1 MERKLFLVIILIL
14 PFTFLNAQ
22 ALKQADYFGALF
34 IQGYKTVVSGNGK
47 RLTSLKPIAESSS
60 LGLEL
65 GLELGYGST
74 NQFYDNIG
82 RRRNFG
88 GTHSVLNVGL
98 EGRYHFFAP
107 KIGSKLY
114 IGGRFNFSQVRFLN
128 DEQFSSSSGFS
139 PQYLELLIGGS
150 YLFINGKLGFQFD
163 LGPDMDV
170 LRGKVQN
177 SDKQNAILIGLE
189 ANIPSKAG
197 LSDFHIFHISLDYA
211 YTFERSEKNY
221 TIDWGDHII
230 LAVGGGYKVGLSKLA
245 SIGFGVDVVYTSITK
260 LKIDGEFFEGSRN
273 RLSLLPY
280 VNYKSGPLSLWC
292 KLGTIYGPEEEYEYS
307 GISITG
313 ENLPVTKLGFSVV
326 YQLSF

>member
-1 MERKLFLVIILIL
+1 MKKKLFLVFILIL
-14 PFTFLNAQ
+14 SFTFLNAQ
-22 ALKQADYFGALF
+22 MLRRVDNFGAF
-34 IQGYKTVVSGNGK
+34 PSYRAMASEDGVS
-47 RLTSLKPIAESSS
+47 ESSS
-60 LGLEL
+60 IGLEL

-74 NQFYDNIG
+74 SQLYDNVG
-82 RRRNFG
+82 KRRNFA

-114 IGGRFNFSQVRFLN
+114 IGGRFNFSQVRFSN
-128 DEQFSSSSGFS
+128 DEPFISSSGFS

-150 YLFINGKLGFQFD
+150 YLFINGKFGFQFD
-163 LGPDMDV
+163 LGPKMDV
-170 LRGKVQN
+170 LRGKIQN
-177 SDKQNAILIGLE
+177 SDRQNAILIGLE

-197 LSDFHIFHISLDYA
+197 LSDFHMFHISLDYA

-221 TIDWGDHII
+221 TIDWGDHIT
-230 LAVGGGYKVGLSKLA
+230 LAAGGGYKVGLSKLA
-245 SIGFGVDVVYTSITK
+245 SISFGIDVVYTSITK
-260 LKIDGEFFEGSRN
+260 LKIDNEFLELSRN

-292 KLGTIYGPEEEYEYS
+292 KLGTIYGPDGEYEYS

-313 ENLPVTKLGFSVV
+313 KNLPVTKLGFSVI